1 MKTVG
6 CLSRIKVHL
15 HYRVPWFLRLWLDQV
30 SLYFFLNISFC
41 FSFKTY
47 ARYSLTL
54 KSLYGEI
61 SRHSKITFTSV
72 NEILFIIVLLKY
84 NLFRRTNVFIQDVE
98 NKSTKHHEKE
108 NTLF

>member
-6 CLSRIKVHL
+6 CLRRIKVHV
-15 HYRVPWFLRLWLDQV
+15 HYRVPWFLRLWLDNV
-30 SLYFFLNISFC
+30 FFVLFLKHFFLFL
-41 FSFKTY
+41 FETY
-47 ARYSLTL
+47 AHYSLTL
-54 KSLYGEI
+54 KSIYGEI

-72 NEILFIIVLLKY
+72 NEILFMIVLLKY

-98 NKSTKHHEKE
+98 NRITKHHEKE